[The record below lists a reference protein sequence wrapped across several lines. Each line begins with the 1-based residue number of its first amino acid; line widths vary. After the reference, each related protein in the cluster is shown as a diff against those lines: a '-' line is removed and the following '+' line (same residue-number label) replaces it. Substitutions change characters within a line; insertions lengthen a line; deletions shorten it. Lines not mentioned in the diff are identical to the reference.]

1 MGDGSDFLTKNNY
14 YFNEG
19 NFCVNF
25 FMDEIQGKS
34 FQPFCKNTFA

>member
-14 YFNEG
+14 YFNER

-25 FMDEIQGKS
+25 FMDEIQGS
-34 FQPFCKNTFA
+34 FQPFCKNTFAR